1 MSRKSH
7 FEVSQNFPSKDIH
20 ILIVDDDA
28 TVRYLM
34 NEFMETVGYTSH
46 MAASGEE
53 AIATL
58 GNRSMDVVITD
69 IMMPGIDG
77 LELTGLIRQEHNSEI
92 IVMTGYS
99 GDYSYEEVI
108 RRGASDF
115 VFKPVRFEE
124 LLLRLKRVLRERYLK
139 EKLQKLAITDDLT
152 QLYNFRHFDR
162 QLKLETGRSIR
173 YSNPLSLIL
182 LDIDHLKFH
191 NDTYGHLAVNHMLAK
206 LGQTIRRTLRR
217 MDSAYRYGGDEF
229 MILLPETGG
238 GEAKNAARRIADAVS
253 AERFEIRA
261 GEKVDITMSIGVA
274 EYCPGENPETFI
286 SRANRALSVSK
297 ERGRN
302 RITADSEIG
311 SHITIPESGLTNRQ
325 IRCDPSEKLLQTQ
338 DFSGDHIHILIVDD
352 DMTVRYLMKEFMET
366 AGYSSHMAA
375 SGEEALDKLK
385 HGSMDVVITDIM
397 MPGMNGLELTGR
409 IRQEEYNTEVIVM
422 TGYSGDY
429 SYEEVIKKG
438 ASDFVFKPVRF
449 EELLLR
455 LRRVLRERSLREELE
470 KLIVTDD
477 LTQLYNV
484 RHFYRQ
490 LKLETQRCT
499 RYRRPLSLLLLDID
513 HFKSYNDIYGY
524 LAGNLV
530 LANLGQ
536 TIRRMLRRMDSAYRY
551 GGEEFT
557 ILLPETGSEE
567 ARNAARRIGDAVSA
581 QKFAARCGREV
592 HITVSIGV
600 AEYCPG
606 EDPEVFVKRAD
617 MAMFASKEGGRN
629 RITFFSRED
638 MPSD

>member
-1 MSRKSH
+1 MIRKSH
-7 FEVSQNFPSKDIH
+7 FDVSQNFSNNDIH

-34 NEFMETVGYTSH
+34 NEFMETVGYNSH

-53 AIATL
+53 AIDTL

-69 IMMPGIDG
+69 IMMPGMDG
-77 LELTGLIRQEHNSEI
+77 LELTGRIRQEHNAEI
-92 IVMTGYS
+92 IVMTGFN
-99 GDYSYEEVI
+99 GDYSYEQVI
-108 RRGASDF
+108 SRGASDF

-139 EKLQKLAITDDLT
+139 EKLRKLAITDDLT

-162 QLKLETGRSIR
+162 QLKLETDRCIR
-173 YSNPLSLIL
+173 YHNPLSLIL
-182 LDIDHLKFH
+182 LDIDHLKSY
-191 NDTYGHLAVNHMLAK
+191 NDTYGHLAVNNMLAK
-206 LGQTIRRTLRR
+206 LGQMIRRTLRR

-229 MILLPETGG
+229 MILLPETDGE
-238 GEAKNAARRIADAVS
+238 EAKNAARRIAEAVS
-253 AERFEIRA
+253 AEKFDIRTGHQAEI
-261 GEKVDITMSIGVA
+261 TLSIGVA

-302 RITADSEIG
+302 RITTDREVG
-311 SHITIPESGLTNRQ
+311 SHITIPDSGLTVKDFHF
-325 IRCDPSEKLLQTQ
+325 DPSENMLQGREVL
-338 DFSGDHIHILIVDD
+338 SNHVHILIVDD

-375 SGEEALDKLK
+375 SGEEALDKLR
-385 HGSMDVVITDIM
+385 HSSMDIVITDIM
-397 MPGMNGLELTGR
+397 MPGMDGLELTGR

-422 TGYSGDY
+422 TGFSGDY
-429 SYEEVIKKG
+429 SYEEVIRKG

-455 LRRVLRERSLREELE
+455 LRRVLRERFLREELE
-470 KLIVTDD
+470 KLVITDD

-513 HFKSYNDIYGY
+513 HFKSYNDRYGY
-524 LAGNLV
+524 LAGNQV
-530 LANLGQ
+530 LTNLGQ
-536 TIRRMLRRMDSAYRY
+536 TIRKMLRRMDSAYRY

-557 ILLPETGSEE
+557 ILLPETGREE
-567 ARNAARRIGDAVSA
+567 AQNAARRIGDAVSA
-581 QKFAARCGREV
+581 QKFATRCGQEV
-592 HITVSIGV
+592 RITLSIGV

-606 EDPEVFVKRAD
+606 EEPEGFVKRAD

-638 MPSD
+638 MPSG